1 MLTGINMHSF
11 SFKDRPDASLYCCIF
26 LIYYRISCGL
36 SPCSGMRLSSAKN
49 TGLNGVYIIGE
60 FAIR

>member
-1 MLTGINMHSF
+1 MFTGINMHSF
-11 SFKDRPDASLYCCIF
+11 SFKDRPDASLYCCTF
-26 LIYYRISCGL
+26 LINHRISCGL
-36 SPCSGMRLSSAKN
+36 SHCSGLRLSSAKN